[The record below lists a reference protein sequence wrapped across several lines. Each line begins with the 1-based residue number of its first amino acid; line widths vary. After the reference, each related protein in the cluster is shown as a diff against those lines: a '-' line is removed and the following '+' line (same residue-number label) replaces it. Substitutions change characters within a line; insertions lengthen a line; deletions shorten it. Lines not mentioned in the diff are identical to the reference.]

1 MFKVSDTIILPVS
14 FCLWWKQKGKGGS
27 GHMRLD
33 MQALVMIKKPSNN
46 GPYTTHFTENQD
58 EPPPSPSFN

>member
-14 FCLWWKQKGKGGS
+14 FCLWWKQKGKGGR

-33 MQALVMIKKPSNN
+33 MQALVNN
-46 GPYTTHFTENQD
+46 SIIDFSVFLRWYNI
-58 EPPPSPSFN
+58 